1 MSFTERDRLRRERER
16 YQRRR
21 ARLLAIGGLASLI
34 VGVLVAAALATS
46 GGGSAASTSNTGL
59 GSTGS
64 GSSTARSSTSTTTT
78 TTSPP
83 AQVAVPILVYHV
95 INSAPASTNSPQLYV
110 PVSEFTAQ
118 MQALKSAGWHAVTL
132 DQVEAFWTHGKALGT
147 TKPIVL
153 TFDVG
158 YASVYNN
165 ALPVLKQ
172 LGWVGVL
179 DYESSGLAVSDGGLA
194 DSQVRGLVSAG
205 WELDS
210 QGVNAADLTTL
221 GSSALQT
228 QVAGARQ
235 TLQSSYGVHA
245 NWFAYPGGSYNSTV
259 IAALK
264 AAGFTGGLTTVAG
277 WASGRESTY
286 ALPRLV
292 VAPGTT
298 PSALLSQ
305 IAAARNAAAPPTT

>member
-1 MSFTERDRLRRERER
+1 VSFADRDRLRRERELLR
-16 YQRRR
+16 RRR
-21 ARLLAIGGLASLI
+21 ARWLALGGLASLI
-34 VGVLVAAALATS
+34 FGVLAAVVLATG

-59 GSTGS
+59 GGTGI
-64 GSSTARSSTSTTTT
+64 GSSTARSTTSTTTS
-78 TTSPP
+78 TTS
-83 AQVAVPILVYHV
+83 AGRVAVPILVYHV
-95 INSAPASTNSPQLYV
+95 INNAPASTNSPQLYV

-132 DQVEAFWTHGKALGT
+132 DQIEASWAHGKALGT

-165 ALPVLKQ
+165 ALPALRQ

-179 DYESSGLAVSDGGLA
+179 NYESGGLAVSDGGLA
-194 DSQVRGLVSAG
+194 DAQVRGLVSAG

-210 QGVNAADLTTL
+210 EGVNAADLTTL
-221 GSSALQT
+221 SSSELQT

-245 NWFAYPGGSYNSTV
+245 NWYAYPGGSYNSTV

-264 AAGFTGGLTTVAG
+264 SAGFTGGLTTVAG
-277 WASGRESTY
+277 WASSRESTY

-298 PSALLSQ
+298 PAALLSQ

>member
-1 MSFTERDRLRRERER
+1 MSFTERDRLRRERELH
-16 YQRRR
+16 QRRR

-46 GGGSAASTSNTGL
+46 GGGSAASTASSTTLNSGSTSAR
-59 GSTGS
+59 STGS
-64 GSSTARSSTSTTTT
+64 TTRSTT
-78 TTSPP
+78 P
-83 AQVAVPILVYHV
+83 APGRLAVPILVYHV
-95 INSAPASTNSPQLYV
+95 INNAPASTNSPQLYV

-118 MQALKSAGWHAVTL
+118 MQALKSAGWRAVTL
-132 DQVEAFWTHGKALGT
+132 DQVEAFWAHGKALGT
-147 TKPIVL
+147 AKPIVL

-165 ALPVLKQ
+165 ALPVLRQ
-172 LGWVGVL
+172 LGWAGVL

-210 QGVNAADLTTL
+210 EGVNAADLTTL
-221 GSSALQT
+221 GSSGLQT

-264 AAGFTGGLTTVAG
+264 SAGFTGGLTTVAG
-277 WASGRESTY
+277 WASSHESTY

-292 VAPGTT
+292 VAPGTS